1 VIATA
6 DIELAGTEHRQ
17 ATIPLRGC
25 ESAETLKDSIRALLA
40 QLEKQGWRID
50 SMVTEGGSLHL
61 TFSRGPHD
69 TETQGS

>member
-1 VIATA
+1 MIATA
-6 DIELAGTEHRQ
+6 DIEHARDEYRR
-17 ATIPLRGC
+17 ATIPLRDC
-25 ESAETLKDSIRALLA
+25 ESVETLKVSIRTLIA

-69 TETQGS
+69 TETKGS